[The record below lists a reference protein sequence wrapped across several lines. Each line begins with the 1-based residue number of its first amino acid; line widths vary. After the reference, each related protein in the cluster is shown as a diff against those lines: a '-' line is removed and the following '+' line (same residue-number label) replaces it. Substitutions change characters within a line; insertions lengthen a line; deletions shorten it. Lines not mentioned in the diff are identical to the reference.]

1 MAFDPKEQR
10 MKQTN
15 WLGPVVLGLALLA
28 GACNQDAFLPKTARS
43 YDQVQRLGNPLVS
56 EVFLAKRSHPVHGSI
71 GPDRDVALL
80 TAELKGFVA
89 NVAGRNAT
97 VQNTLAAVLLPDE
110 LIIQTDK
117 DPGTAGWLS
126 WALANG
132 WGGRKLTDD
141 VVDAGL
147 DAIFG
152 RSSTRTTRAPGCQ
165 RTTSPPMTSR
175 SARRFRTS
183 RRRICRDASRG
194 GDSGSCGGGPH
205 GRDGRYGSCRRSR
218 PRD

>member
-1 MAFDPKEQR
+1 M
-10 MKQTN
+10 
-15 WLGPVVLGLALLA
+15 
-28 GACNQDAFLPKTARS
+28 
-43 YDQVQRLGNPLVS
+43 
-56 EVFLAKRSHPVHGSI
+56 
-71 GPDRDVALL
+71 ALL

-110 LIIQTDK
+110 LIVQTDK

-147 DAIFG
+147 AAIFG
-152 RSSTRTTRAPGCQ
+152 SLLDPSN
-165 RTTSPPMTSR
+165 TSPGLETDNVAANDVPF
-175 SARRFRTS
+175 SATFPYL
-183 RRRICRDASRG
+183 AV
-194 GDSGSCGGGPH
+194 PH
-205 GRDGRYGSCRRSR
+205 L
-218 PRD
+218 P